1 MKVFACSGP
10 SGTNIRNTPGG
21 TLLTTL
27 KPGEV
32 AKVLTNE
39 EYQHNEY
46 VYIRLTRGPEVIL
59 GWVAKRFGKIT
70 ELPDATNPPA
80 GQMSAEEA
88 LGKVIAFC
96 EELKR

>member
-10 SGTNIRNTPGG
+10 GGTNIRNTPGG

-32 AKVLTNE
+32 AQVLTSE
-39 EYQHNEY
+39 AYQRNEY
-46 VYIRLTRGPEVIL
+46 VYVRLPRGPEVIL
-59 GWVAKRFGKIT
+59 GWVALRYGKIT
-70 ELPDATNPPA
+70 ELPDATTPPA
-80 GQMSAEEA
+80 EMSAAEA

-96 EELKR
+96 EELRK